1 MKIDKDYDH
10 FISIKVGV
18 NGNNMESEIFT
29 QIRVSKSKKVCNIV
43 NFDYNITYSDIE
55 KFFKGDTFRDT
66 IINEIKKA
74 LNNDKEKKWTVQNL

>member
-18 NGNNMESEIFT
+18 NGNDMESEIFT

-43 NFDYNITYSDIE
+43 NFDYNITYMPELFDHYFNGYNI
-55 KFFKGDTFRDT
+55 FK
-66 IINEIKKA
+66 I
-74 LNNDKEKKWTVQNL
+74 

>member
-18 NGNNMESEIFT
+18 NGNDMESEIFT

-43 NFDYNITYSDIE
+43 NFDYNITYSDI
-55 KFFKGDTFRDT
+55 
-66 IINEIKKA
+66 
-74 LNNDKEKKWTVQNL
+74 